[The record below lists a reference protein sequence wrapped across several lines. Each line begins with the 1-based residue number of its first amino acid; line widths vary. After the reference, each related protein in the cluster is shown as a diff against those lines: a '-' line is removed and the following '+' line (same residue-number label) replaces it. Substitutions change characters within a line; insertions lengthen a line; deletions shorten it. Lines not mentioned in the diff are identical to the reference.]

1 MKKTAI
7 LLIVAAIALSYAC
20 QKDDKKVSTTI
31 SGTLIV
37 NGTNEP
43 IRISKELKRPEVVLY
58 HETSTGDFPSG
69 PNWEEVARTS
79 VNEKAQFSIT
89 VDLPKDGSY
98 YMGFFDADPNYYI
111 NLPKVDNWYAFRIF
125 PVIAGQSNYIKLY
138 VLAHSWVRPR
148 FINTNPDPNNQ
159 DMFDT
164 YADGIGPNENSI
176 LLDDI
181 YSVNS
186 FFPLRGKVDTLA
198 PWIHKTWSGKLRY
211 GIPKGQQEYYP
222 HEVHGKL
229 TRNGVTRDT
238 VILYYAPPY
247 DTSIVEIRY

>member
-58 HETSTGDFPSG
+58 HRHGNGVLYGGG
-69 PNWEEVARTS
+69 PQWDEVART
-79 VNEKAQFSIT
+79 T
-89 VDLPKDGSY
+89 VDMNAKFNFDIDLLAGQEYYLVYTDCDPDLYYGNINSY
-98 YMGFFDADPNYYI
+98 NTTY
-111 NLPKVDNWYAFRIF
+111 F

-148 FINTNPDPNNQ
+148 FINTNPDPDNQ
-159 DMFDT
+159 DVFRYVSGLPPIVYIDPNTPSGSLIFHGAIDT
-164 YADGIGPNENSI
+164 
-176 LLDDI
+176 
-181 YSVNS
+181 
-186 FFPLRGKVDTLA
+186 TLGS
-198 PWIHKTWSGKLRY
+198 IHKTWSGKLRY